1 MGASL
6 SALFEIQ
13 IDKVQQ
19 EKTSKMEKEIDFLR
33 SAMNELNLSSM
44 IEKNLND
51 LKKAII
57 CSIS

>member
-33 SAMNELNLSSM
+33 SAMNELKSDSTQ
-44 IEKNLND
+44 
-51 LKKAII
+51 LKKCCI
-57 CSIS
+57 